1 MFDDARFS
9 DWLKAYKH
17 DLPGFWPEERYK
29 WEAVKT
35 FQDNFDINAENLR
48 KMLEASLA
56 DCGNLLTT
64 VNRFAAGMLMG
75 FAGQYPERVRA
86 MLVDLF
92 DEGKDVWE
100 RIDAFKKECDDWREE
115 TKDWSESRGKNYSHY
130 QDENSITTYLWLRYP
145 TKHYIYKY
153 GIARTLWQEFKTE
166 RPIKKGAYASNVRND
181 EATYDEIRNRLAAD
195 PDLRG
200 ILDSLLEENCDHDD
214 ALHTLTVDF
223 GHYVWHHVKKK
234 GGIPRVEG
242 NDEPPIE
249 AEEDGHGY
257 WWLNAAP
264 SIWNWSDVACNEETT
279 YTLYNDEGHKRRIFQ
294 NFLDARPGDPI
305 VGYATSPT
313 RQVVALGRVTHEQDG
328 TYLYYEK
335 TEDLAK
341 PVSFTDIQANPALAN
356 MEYLSKQ
363 QGSLFR
369 LTAEEYAA
377 ILDMVGHEEESA
389 LIEVEDELEEEVG
402 IKPYTKENFLSEVY
416 MSEERYE
423 RLRGVLLNKLNI
435 ILQGAPGVGKTFC
448 ARRLAWSIMGCMD
461 DSRIQMVQF
470 HQSYTYEDFIMGYK
484 PDGEGFALKEG
495 VFYRF
500 CKKAAADPNRD
511 YFFIIDEINRGNL
524 SKVLGELMMLIEKG
538 YRDVPL
544 TLAYRDEEFSVPR
557 NLFIIGMMNTADRS
571 LALIDYALRRRFA
584 FFEMRPGFDSEVF
597 QAYREELNSDTLDLL
612 VGQIQALNAEIRH
625 DPTLGK
631 GFEIGHSHLCGRRP
645 EETDDEWLHEVVDY
659 DIVPTLE
666 EYWFDDE
673 DKVDRWKAALR
684 GVFQQ

>member
-1 MFDDARFS
+1 MFDDARFN
-9 DWLKAYKH
+9 DWLKAYKR

-29 WEAVKT
+29 WVAVQT
-35 FQDNFDINAENLR
+35 FQDNFNINAEDLR
-48 KMLEASLA
+48 AMLEASLSGC
-56 DCGNLLTT
+56 DNLLTT
-64 VNRFAAGMLMG
+64 VNRFPAGMLCG
-75 FAGQYPERVRA
+75 FAEQYPERVRG

-92 DEGKDVWE
+92 DETKDLWE

-115 TKDWSESRGKNYSHY
+115 TKDWNESRGKNYSHY

-153 GIARTLWQEFKTE
+153 GIARTMWQQFKTD

-181 EATYDEIRNRLAAD
+181 EATYSEIRNRLAAD

-200 ILDSLLEENCDHDD
+200 ILDSLLDESCDHDD

-223 GHYVWHHVKKK
+223 GHYVWHHMRKT
-234 GGIPRVEG
+234 GDIPGISVI
-242 NDEPPIE
+242 EP
-249 AEEDGHGY
+249 EEPEEVVPTGQGY

-264 SIWNWSDVACNEETT
+264 NIWSWADFDIGEETT
-279 YTLYNDEGHKRRIFQ
+279 YTLYSDEGHKRRIFQ

-305 VGYATSPT
+305 VGYATSPI
-313 RQVVALGRVTHEQDG
+313 RQIVAFGRVTREQDG
-328 TYLYYEK
+328 TYLYFEK
-335 TEDLAK
+335 TEDLAH
-341 PVSFTDIQANPALAN
+341 PISLADIQVNPDLAGC
-356 MEYLSKQ
+356 EYLQKQ
-363 QGSLFR
+363 QGSLFK
-369 LTAEEYAA
+369 LTADEYAA
-377 ILDMVGHEEESA
+377 ILEMAGHGEDTAVLELDGEEED
-389 LIEVEDELEEEVG
+389 VVPR
-402 IKPYTKENFLSEVY
+402 IKPYTKADFLKEVY

-423 RLRGVLLNKLNI
+423 RLRGVLTNKLNL

-448 ARRLAWSIMGCMD
+448 ARRLAWSIMGCQD
-461 DSRIQMVQF
+461 DSRIQLVQF

-484 PDGEGFALKEG
+484 PEGEGFVLKEG

-500 CKKAAADPNRD
+500 CKKAEADPERS

-538 YRDVPL
+538 YRGVPL
-544 TLAYRDEEFSVPR
+544 TLAYRDEEFSVPK
-557 NLFIIGMMNTADRS
+557 NLYVIGMMNTADRS

-597 QAYREELNSDTLDLL
+597 QAYREGLASDTLDLL

-631 GFEIGHSHLCGRRP
+631 GFEIGHSHLCGR
-645 EETDDEWLHEVVDY
+645 ETCDDEWLNEVVDY
-659 DIVPTLE
+659 DIIPTLE

-684 GVFQQ
+684 GVFQ

>member
-1 MFDDARFS
+1 MFDDKRFAE
-9 DWLKAYKH
+9 WLRAYKR
-17 DLPGFWPEERYK
+17 DLQGFWHDERYK
-29 WEAVKT
+29 WVAVKT
-35 FQDNFDINAENLR
+35 FQDNFDVNAEDLR
-48 KMLEASLA
+48 GMLEASLA
-56 DCGNLLTT
+56 DCDNLLTT
-64 VNRFAAGMLMG
+64 VNRFAAGMLLG
-75 FAGQYPERVRA
+75 FAGQYPDRVRA

-92 DEGKDVWE
+92 DEGKDLFE

-115 TKDWSESRGKNYSHY
+115 TKDWNESRGKNYSHY

-145 TKHYIYKY
+145 TRHYIYKF
-153 GIARTLWQEFKTE
+153 GIARTLWQEFKTG

-181 EATYDEIRNRLAAD
+181 EATYDEIRDRLAAD

-200 ILDSLLEENCDHDD
+200 ILDSLLDEGCDHDE

-223 GHYVWHHVKKK
+223 GHYVWHHVKKT
-234 GGIPRVEG
+234 GGIPQVEG
-242 NDEPPIE
+242 DEEPP
-249 AEEDGHGY
+249 AETGEDERGY

-264 SIWNWSDVACNEETT
+264 SIWNWSDVGRNEETT

-341 PVSFTDIQANPALAN
+341 PVSFADIQANPALAN
-356 MEYLSKQ
+356 MEYLTKQ

-389 LIEVEDELEEEVG
+389 LIEVEDEPEEETRPE
-402 IKPYTKENFLSEVY
+402 PYTKEDFLREVY

-423 RLRGVLLNKLNI
+423 RLRGVLLNKLNL

-448 ARRLAWSIMGCMD
+448 ARRLAWSVMGEQD

-470 HQSYTYEDFIMGYK
+470 HQSYGYEDFIMGYK
-484 PDGEGFALKEG
+484 PEGEGFRLKEG

-500 CKKAAADPNRD
+500 CKRAEGDPGRP
-511 YFFIIDEINRGNL
+511 YFFIVDEINRGNL
-524 SKVLGELMMLIEKG
+524 SKVLGELMMLIERG
-538 YRDVPL
+538 YRGVPL
-544 TLAYRDEEFSVPR
+544 TLAYRNEEFSVPA
-557 NLFIIGMMNTADRS
+557 NLYIIGMMNTADRS

-597 QAYREELNSDTLDLL
+597 QAYQEGLASETLDLL

-631 GFEIGHSHLCGRRP
+631 GFEIGHSHLCGR
-645 EETDDEWLHEVVDY
+645 EACDDEWLREVVDY
-659 DIVPTLE
+659 DIIPTLE
-666 EYWFDDE
+666 EYWFDSE
-673 DKVDRWKAALR
+673 DKVSKWKALLR
-684 GVFQQ
+684 GVFEQ

>member
-9 DWLKAYKH
+9 EWLKAYKR

-29 WEAVKT
+29 WVAVKT

-48 KMLEASLA
+48 GTLEASLA

-75 FAGQYPERVRA
+75 FAEQYPDRVRA

-92 DEGKDVWE
+92 DESKDLWE
-100 RIDAFKKECDDWREE
+100 RIDSFKKECDVWRDE
-115 TKDWSESRGKNYSHY
+115 TKDWNESQGKSYSHY

-145 TKHYIYKY
+145 TRHYIYKF
-153 GIARTLWQEFKTE
+153 GIARTLWQEFKTG
-166 RPIKKGAYASNVRND
+166 RPIKRGAYASNVRND
-181 EATYDEIRNRLAAD
+181 EATYSEIRDRLAAD

-200 ILDSLLEENCDHDD
+200 ILDSLLDENCDHDE
-214 ALHTLTVDF
+214 ALHTLVVDF
-223 GHYVWHHVKKK
+223 GHYVWHWVKK
-234 GGIPRVEG
+234 GHGIPQPEGGEVESG
-242 NDEPPIE
+242 PEPEDEC
-249 AEEDGHGY
+249 GY

-264 SIWNWSDVACNEETT
+264 AIWSWSDIGCDEETT
-279 YTLYNDEGHKRRIFQ
+279 YTLYNDDGHKRRIFQ
-294 NFLDARPGDPI
+294 NFLDAKAGDPI
-305 VGYATSPT
+305 VGYASSPT
-313 RQVVALGRVTHEQDG
+313 RQVVALGRVTREQDG
-328 TYLYYEK
+328 TYLYFEK
-335 TEDLAK
+335 TEDLTK
-341 PVSFTDIQANPALAN
+341 PVSFSDIQGNPALAN
-356 MEYLSKQ
+356 MEYLVKQ

-369 LTAEEYAA
+369 LTADEYAA
-377 ILDMVGHEEESA
+377 ILDMVGHEEDAA
-389 LIEVEDELEEEVG
+389 LIEVDEPDEDNCPE
-402 IKPYTKENFLSEVY
+402 PYSKADFLREVY

-423 RLRGVLLNKLNI
+423 QLRGVLTNKLNL

-448 ARRLAWSIMGCMD
+448 ARRLAWSIMGCKD

-500 CKKAAADPNRD
+500 CKKAEADPGNK

-524 SKVLGELMMLIEKG
+524 SKVLGELMMLIEKP
-538 YRDVPL
+538 YRGVPL
-544 TLAYRDEEFSVPR
+544 TLAYRDEEFSVPE
-557 NLFIIGMMNTADRS
+557 NLYIIGMMNTADRS

-597 QAYREELNSDTLDLL
+597 QAYQEGLDSDTLNQLVEQVQLL
-612 VGQIQALNAEIRH
+612 NSEIRQ

-631 GFEIGHSHLCGRRP
+631 GFEIGHSHLCGR
-645 EETDDEWLHEVVDY
+645 ETCDDEWLREVVDF

-666 EYWFDDE
+666 EYWFDDT
-673 DKVDRWKAALR
+673 DKVDRWKATLR
-684 GVFQQ
+684 GVFQ